1 MVSFD
6 HRQPGTDEGSW
17 TAALRRDLPALDL
30 DVDRILVVAA
40 HPDDETLGAAG
51 LLATAAARGIPVE
64 LLVATDGERSH
75 PDSPTHTPATLAL
88 LRRRELHAAM
98 GQLGLSAAPVFLGL
112 PDGGTDEHR
121 DAIAAALMDALDR
134 AGSDRV
140 LVLSPWRGDGHRDH
154 RVVGEIVEQV
164 CAARGLH
171 SRAFPIWLWHWGTSD
186 DVPWDRAERLA
197 LDPSVQDAKTR
208 ALDAHASQ
216 LRPLSPAP
224 GDEPMV
230 HVRMRA
236 HFERDAE
243 VFFAPEAVGA
253 GDDEVRGAEV
263 PFASQGAGAGD
274 DDEVRDAEGSLVPQ
288 GAGATPAPTAG
299 MPEGAGASVVEPRD
313 SAGASAGPS
322 ASVGQAYFDDMY
334 ARHDDPWGF
343 DSRWYEE
350 RKRAVLLA
358 ALPWRH
364 YRATF
369 EAGCSTGALTAQLAN
384 RSDRVLAVDLAEA
397 ALDRARLR
405 LGGRPS
411 VELRR
416 ATLPDDWPEGAFD
429 LVVLSEVAYYWAGA
443 DLDRGLTAAVASLTL
458 DGHLVACHWRHPVAE
473 YPRSGDE
480 VHDALAARPDL
491 VRLVRHEEED
501 FVLEVFAHPGA
512 RSVAA
517 EAGLVS

>member
-30 DVDRILVVAA
+30 DVDRLLVVAA

-51 LLATAAARGIPVE
+51 LLATAAARGIPVD
-64 LLVATDGERSH
+64 LVVATDGERSH

-121 DAIAAALMDALDR
+121 DAIAAAVTHALDR

-154 RVVGEIVEQV
+154 RVVGEIVEEV
-164 CAARGLH
+164 CAARGVH

-224 GDEPMV
+224 GDEAMV

-243 VFFAPEAVGA
+243 VFFAPEGVGA
-253 GDDEVRGAEV
+253 
-263 PFASQGAGAGD
+263 SAGA
-274 DDEVRDAEGSLVPQ
+274 EVRDAEGSLVPQ
-288 GAGATPAPTAG
+288 GAGATPAPTAR
-299 MPEGAGASVVEPRD
+299 MPEGAGASVVVPRE
-313 SAGASAGPS
+313 SADAAGPS

-397 ALDRARLR
+397 ALERARRRLGDRAN
-405 LGGRPS
+405 

-429 LVVLSEVAYYWAGA
+429 LVVLSEVAYYWAGS
-443 DLDRGLTAAVASLTL
+443 DLDRGLAAAVASLTT

-480 VHDALAARPDL
+480 VHDALAARSDL

>member
-6 HRQPGTDEGSW
+6 HREPGTDEGSW
-17 TAALRRDLPALDL
+17 TAALRRDLPVLDL
-30 DVDRILVVAA
+30 EVDRLLVVAA

-51 LLATAAARGIPVE
+51 LLATAAARGIPVD

-121 DAIAAALMDALDR
+121 DAIAAAVTHALDR

-154 RVVGEIVEQV
+154 RVVGEIVEEV
-164 CAARGLH
+164 CAARGVR

-197 LDPSVQDAKTR
+197 LDPGIQDAKTR

-224 GDEPMV
+224 GDEAMV
-230 HVRMRA
+230 HARMRA

-253 GDDEVRGAEV
+253 
-263 PFASQGAGAGD
+263 SAGA
-274 DDEVRDAEGSLVPQ
+274 EVRDAEGSLVPQ
-288 GAGATPAPTAG
+288 GAGATPAPTAR
-299 MPEGAGASVVEPRD
+299 MAEGAGASVVVPRESAD
-313 SAGASAGPS
+313 AAGAS

-369 EAGCSTGALTAQLAN
+369 EAGCSTGAFTVQLAD
-384 RSDRVLAVDLAEA
+384 RSDRVLAVDLAQA
-397 ALDRARLR
+397 ALERARQR
-405 LGGRPS
+405 LGSRPN

-416 ATLPDDWPEGAFD
+416 ATLPDDWPEDAFD
-429 LVVLSEVAYYWAGA
+429 LVVLSEVAYYWAGS
-443 DLDRGLTAAVASLTL
+443 DLDRGLTAAVASLTP